1 MIAQHQSVGALMQYD
16 VLEQRHSRAHK
27 EDMNEMRTQRAPKDH
42 AQTACSEAKPDTS
55 DNVYAAHSSTLGQ

>member
-1 MIAQHQSVGALMQYD
+1 MQYD

-27 EDMNEMRTQRAPKDH
+27 EDMNEMRTQRPPKDH